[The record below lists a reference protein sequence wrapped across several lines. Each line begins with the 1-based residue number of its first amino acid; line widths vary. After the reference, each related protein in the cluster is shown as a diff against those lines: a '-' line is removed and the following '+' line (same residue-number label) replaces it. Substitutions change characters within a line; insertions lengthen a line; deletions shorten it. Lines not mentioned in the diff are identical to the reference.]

1 MMHPV
6 SQILPH
12 YTYSEYIRWEGRWEL
27 INGIPYAMSPS
38 PAPRHQRILAKV
50 IHRLV
55 DALEKSDCTECAV
68 YDLIDI
74 KIGDDIVLQPDA
86 LIVCRENTKPYLDF
100 PASMI
105 LEILSSSTALKDR
118 NTKFQ
123 IYQAQGVKYYLIIDP
138 DKSLLEIYKLSA
150 TSLFELQPHPIQ
162 EAYPFLLDNDCI
174 VKVNFSGIF

>member
-12 YTYSEYIRWEGRWEL
+12 YTYGEYIQWEGRWEL
-27 INGIPYAMSPS
+27 IYGIPYAMSPS
-38 PAPRHQRILAKV
+38 PAPRHQRILGKV

-55 DALEKSDCTECAV
+55 DALEKSNCNECAV
-68 YDLIDI
+68 YDFIDI
-74 KIGDDIVLQPDA
+74 KIDDDIVLQPDA
-86 LIVCRENTKPYLDF
+86 LIVCCEITKPYLDF
-100 PASMI
+100 PASLI

-150 TSLFELQPHPIQ
+150 TSLFELQPHSIQ
-162 EAYPFLLDNDCI
+162 ESYPFLLDNDCI